1 MNPAPTPTP
10 PALVI
15 QLTPNADG
23 RYVYRLIGGA
33 WSMAGTAPTV
43 EAAVSGAQSELRER
57 AQ

>member
-1 MNPAPTPTP
+1 MTPANPKP

-23 RYVYRLIGGA
+23 RYVYRLVGRA

-43 EAAVSGAQSELRER
+43 EDAVASARREIMEWAQ
-57 AQ
+57 